1 MLSKFLCILVALSA
15 AAAATS
21 SLAGQQ
27 IYEPLSAQVR
37 AGLASE
43 ISDSPAPRH
52 GFSDAIEAANWLNE
66 MSGRLE
72 RRLSDYR
79 TRIDFL
85 RTVHYEATRAG
96 LDPQLILA
104 LIQIESNF
112 RKFAVSTAGARG
124 YMQVMPFW
132 IKLIGR
138 ANDNLFNFRINLRY
152 GCVILKHYLEV
163 ENGNLSRALAR
174 YNGSLGKTEYP
185 NLVYS
190 AWRNNWT
197 YGIR

>member
-1 MLSKFLCILVALSA
+1 
-15 AAAATS
+15 
-21 SLAGQQ
+21 
-27 IYEPLSAQVR
+27 
-37 AGLASE
+37 
-43 ISDSPAPRH
+43 
-52 GFSDAIEAANWLNE
+52 